1 MDNRKTC
8 LSFIHDAACM
18 LKADNANGLYIFAIR
33 VSANYTLRSDRILRA
48 PSAFIHS
55 FLHDSFSFLLVGQII
70 IIFQAKQKKKRL
82 ISGFLSDF
90 STAAKESNTQTHF
103 QQPQVYFIN
112 RHSRIK
118 KTNQCTIAGHVNPEK
133 PIMEK

>member
-1 MDNRKTC
+1 MIVPRF
-8 LSFIHDAACM
+8 SW
-18 LKADNANGLYIFAIR
+18 
-33 VSANYTLRSDRILRA
+33 SARTL
-48 PSAFIHS
+48 
-55 FLHDSFSFLLVGQII
+55 FS
-70 IIFQAKQKKKRL
+70 KQYKKKRP

-90 STAAKESNTQTHF
+90 STVAKETNTQTHF

-112 RHSRIK
+112 RHSRK

>member
-1 MDNRKTC
+1 MIVPRF
-8 LSFIHDAACM
+8 SWSV
-18 LKADNANGLYIFAIR
+18 R
-33 VSANYTLRSDRILRA
+33 TL
-48 PSAFIHS
+48 
-55 FLHDSFSFLLVGQII
+55 FS
-70 IIFQAKQKKKRL
+70 KQYKKKRP

-90 STAAKESNTQTHF
+90 STVAKETNTQTHF

-112 RHSRIK
+112 RHSRK

>member
-1 MDNRKTC
+1 MIPSRF
-8 LSFIHDAACM
+8 SW
-18 LKADNANGLYIFAIR
+18 
-33 VSANYTLRSDRILRA
+33 SAGTL
-48 PSAFIHS
+48 
-55 FLHDSFSFLLVGQII
+55 FS
-70 IIFQAKQKKKRL
+70 KQYKKKRL

-90 STAAKESNTQTHF
+90 STAAKETNTQTHF

-112 RHSRIK
+112 RHSRKK